1 MAFIDKTPATS
12 VPPGGKTGVL
22 IANLGTPDGTDYFS
36 VRRYLGEFLSDRRV
50 IEAPPAIWQPI
61 LQGVVLTTRPSKS
74 GEAYARI
81 WDRVEDASPL
91 RVYTR
96 AQAEKLAARFGSSMP
111 VAWGMRYG
119 RPSIAQAVEELMDQ
133 GCDRI
138 VYLSLYPQYSA
149 TTTAT
154 ANDQLFRTL
163 MKLRRQP
170 AVMTVPAFPDHPA
183 YIAGLEKSVRD
194 HLASLSW
201 KPQRV
206 VASFHGLPKICVDKG
221 DYYPD
226 DCERTIVALRKALE
240 LTDAQMPITYQS
252 RFGPMEWIQP
262 YTAPFVTALP
272 EQGITRI
279 AVIMPGFISDCIET
293 LDEIGHELRDEFIE
307 AGGEELTLVPCLND
321 TPMAVDL
328 IEALVREACPPSWAK
343 ESGLAS

>member
-1 MAFIDKTPATS
+1 MAFNNKIPATAT
-12 VPPGGKTGVL
+12 PPEGKTGVL
-22 IANLGTPDGTDYFS
+22 IANLGTPEGTDFFS

-81 WDRVEDASPL
+81 WNREEDASPL
-91 RVYTR
+91 RVYSR
-96 AQAEKLAARFGSSMP
+96 AQAEKLAERLCVDVP

-119 RPSIAQAVEELMDQ
+119 KPSIGEAVEELMDQ

-138 VYLSLYPQYSA
+138 LYLSLYPQYSA

-163 MKLRRQP
+163 MTLRRQP
-170 AVMTVPAFPDHPA
+170 AIQTIPAFPDHPV

-194 HLASLSW
+194 HLAGLSW
-201 KPQRV
+201 KPQRI
-206 VASFHGLPKICVDKG
+206 VASFHGLPKLCVDKG

-226 DCERTIVALRKALE
+226 DCVRTIRALRDALNVSE
-240 LTDAQMPITYQS
+240 EQMPITYQS
-252 RFGPMEWIQP
+252 RFGPMEWVQP

-307 AGGEELTLVPCLND
+307 AGGEELTLIPCLND
-321 TPMAVDL
+321 SDMAIDL
-328 IEALVREACPPSWAK
+328 LEALIREACPPAWQK
-343 ESGLAS
+343 SGLTSA

>member
-1 MAFIDKTPATS
+1 MAFINKTPTQP
-12 VPPGGKTGVL
+12 VPSQGRTGVL
-22 IANLGTPDGTDYFS
+22 IANLGTPDGTDFFS

-50 IEAPPAIWQPI
+50 IEAPPALWQPI

-81 WDRVEDASPL
+81 WDRTEDASPL

-96 AQAEKLAARFGSSMP
+96 SQADKLAIRLGTGFP

-119 RPSIAQAVEELMDQ
+119 KPSIAEAVEELMDQ

-138 VYLSLYPQYSA
+138 LFLPLYPQYSA

-154 ANDQLFRTL
+154 ANDQLFRSL

-170 AVMTVPAFPDHPA
+170 SVQTIPAFPDHPA
-183 YIAGLEKSVRD
+183 YIAGLEKSVRE

-201 KPQRV
+201 KPQRL
-206 VASFHGLPKICVDKG
+206 VASFHGLPKLCVDKG
-221 DYYPD
+221 DYYPA
-226 DCERTIVALRKALE
+226 DCERTLAALRKALDLSDE
-240 LTDAQMPITYQS
+240 QMPITYQS
-252 RFGPMEWIQP
+252 RFGPMEWVQP

-293 LDEIGHELRDEFIE
+293 LDEIGNELRHEFIE

-321 TPMAVDL
+321 SDPAIDL
-328 IEALVREACPPSWAK
+328 LDTLIREACPPSWNPETA
-343 ESGLAS
+343 GPV

>member
-1 MAFIDKTPATS
+1 MAFKSNIPTHPVPA
-12 VPPGGKTGVL
+12 GGKTGVL

-61 LQGVVLTTRPSKS
+61 LQGVILTTRPSKS

-81 WDRVEDASPL
+81 WDREEDASPL

-96 AQAEKLAARFGSSMP
+96 SQAEKLAARFEGEFP

-119 RPSIAQAVEELMDQ
+119 KPSIADAVEELMDQ
-133 GCDRI
+133 GCDRLI
-138 VYLSLYPQYSA
+138 FLPLYPQYSA

-154 ANDQLFRTL
+154 ANDQLFRHL
-163 MKLRRQP
+163 MTLRRQP
-170 AVMTVPAFPDHPA
+170 AVQTLPAFPDHPD
-183 YIAGLEKSVRD
+183 YIGALEKSVRD

-201 KPQRV
+201 KPQRL
-206 VASFHGLPKICVDKG
+206 VASFHGLPKLCVDKG

-226 DCERTIVALRKALE
+226 DCERTLRALRTALSLSE
-240 LTDAQMPITYQS
+240 EQMPITYQS
-252 RFGPMEWIQP
+252 RFGPMEWVQP
-262 YTAPFVTALP
+262 YTAPYVTALP
-272 EQGITRI
+272 GQGITRI

-293 LDEIGHELRDEFIE
+293 LDEIGNELREEFIE

-321 TPMAVDL
+321 SEGAIAL
-328 IEALVREACPPSWAK
+328 LEALIRESLPAR
-343 ESGLAS
+343 

>member
-1 MAFIDKTPATS
+1 MAFKSNIPTHPVPA
-12 VPPGGKTGVL
+12 GGKTGVL

-61 LQGVVLTTRPSKS
+61 LQGVILTTRPSKS
-74 GEAYARI
+74 GEAYGRI
-81 WDRVEDASPL
+81 WNREEDASPL

-96 AQAEKLAARFGSSMP
+96 SQAEKLAARFEGEFP

-119 RPSIAQAVEELMDQ
+119 KPSIADAVEELMDQ
-133 GCDRI
+133 GCDRL
-138 VYLSLYPQYSA
+138 VFLPLYPQYSA

-154 ANDQLFRTL
+154 ANDQLFRYL
-163 MKLRRQP
+163 MTLRRQP
-170 AVMTVPAFPDHPA
+170 AVQTLPAFPDHPA
-183 YIAGLEKSVRD
+183 YIAALEKSVRD

-201 KPQRV
+201 KPQRL
-206 VASFHGLPKICVDKG
+206 VASFHGLPKLCVEKG

-226 DCERTIVALRKALE
+226 DCERTLSALRTALGLSE
-240 LTDAQMPITYQS
+240 EQMPITYQS
-252 RFGPMEWIQP
+252 RFGPMEWVQP
-262 YTAPFVTALP
+262 YTAPFVSALP

-293 LDEIGHELRDEFIE
+293 LDEIGNELREEFIE

-321 TPMAVDL
+321 SDDAVAL
-328 IEALVREACPPSWAK
+328 LETLVREALPK
-343 ESGLAS
+343 K